1 MPFRIIIAALGS
13 YGDVHPF
20 LAIGRELQRR
30 GHEVVMVMPAM
41 YESLTRKLGLE
52 FAGAGTVE
60 QFEQFSSQ
68 RELWDPVKGF
78 GVIARGVGE
87 SLRWFYEPIVQNHR
101 PAKTG
106 LVMSTLLL
114 AGRVAQETLGVRG
127 VTVHLSPVVLRSE
140 IDPPAAPPLPL
151 SARLPRVWNR
161 LMYRAV
167 DWLVIDRMMGTPVNE
182 FRRSL
187 GLKPVKRIFN
197 GWIHSPDRVI
207 GLFPDWFAPPPPDWP
222 KQTVLTGFP
231 LYDEADVTPMDSG
244 LEEFL
249 DAGEPPIVFTP
260 GSAMKFGDEFF
271 IEAVKTCKMLGR
283 RGVLLSRYPHHLP
296 GNLPAEIRAV
306 DFAPFSRLL
315 PRCAAIVHHGGI
327 GTSAQ
332 AMAAGIPQLVV
343 TMAHDQPDNAARL
356 KRLGVAE
363 SLPARKFSAARA
375 AARLRKIRKSAGEAC
390 ASVQKRIA
398 ADAPMQ
404 ITAEIIEHALGIEEN
419 AAQVRPLN

>member
-60 QFEQFSSQ
+60 QFDQFSSQ

-87 SLRWFYEPIVQNHR
+87 SLRWFYEPIVENHR
-101 PAKTG
+101 PGRTG
-106 LVMSTLLL
+106 LVMSTLLF
-114 AGRVAQETLGVRG
+114 AGRVAQETLGIRG

-140 IDPPAAPPLPL
+140 IAPPAAPPVPL
-151 SARLPRVWNR
+151 SGKFPRWWNR

-167 DWLVIDRMMGTPVNE
+167 DGLVIDRAMGGPVNE

-187 GLKPVKRIFN
+187 GLSPVKRIFN

-207 GLFPDWFAPPPPDWP
+207 GLFPEWFAPPQADWP
-222 KQTVLTGFP
+222 GQTVLTGFP
-231 LYDEADVTPMDSG
+231 LYDEGDVTPMDAG

-249 DAGEPPIVFTP
+249 NAGDAPIVFTP
-260 GSAMKFGDEFF
+260 GSAMKFGDAFF
-271 IEAVKTCKMLGR
+271 IEAVKTCKLLGW

-327 GTSAQ
+327 GTAAQ

-356 KRLGVAE
+356 KRLRVAE
-363 SLPARKFSAARA
+363 SLPARKFSAAPA
-375 AARLRKIRKSAGEAC
+375 ATMLRKIMGSAGEAC
-390 ASVQKRIA
+390 AAAKRQ
-398 ADAPMQ
+398 M
-404 ITAEIIEHALGIEEN
+404 TAETPLLRTVEIIERAFGREES
-419 AAQVRPLN
+419 AARVRPLN